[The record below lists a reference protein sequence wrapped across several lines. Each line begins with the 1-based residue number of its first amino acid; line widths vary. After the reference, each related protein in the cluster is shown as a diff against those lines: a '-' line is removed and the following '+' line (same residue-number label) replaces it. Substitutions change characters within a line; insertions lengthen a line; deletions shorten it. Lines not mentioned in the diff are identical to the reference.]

1 MSVFGLERG
10 TFFKKFIKEHTK
22 ITKLQDEARAS
33 GKHDEVALDKMY
45 EKAYSELKEIWEN

>member
-45 EKAYSELKEIWEN
+45 EKAYSELKEKF